1 MGEVSQSCNR
11 LSSETAMETNQGPDL
26 TMQPA
31 IRKTLKPEVQRKL
44 IKRAVMYIVPENPI
58 GALHALFEKESFRL
72 EFIDSHQVHKAVLR
86 IDGRVFERVST
97 QKRKAR
103 DSVVIDALEYLF
115 SDIVNDM
122 RNRYSA
128 AIEQQNIIM
137 LSKVADSLTNT
148 PPKTQIVSS
157 KQKNDTCGKKVEPDL
172 PNNVNRPPM
181 KKELKPAV
189 VERLVKQALG
199 LVECDNPNTVTAL
212 FSLFEK
218 EVFTFEVVQLNQ
230 NDVKFQAN
238 LQVGNQWYSD
248 SAISIKK
255 AKSKVT
261 RKALRDLF
269 PEFAGPGDHD
279 SVNEEIKSDSSSND
293 SVIIDG
299 NGVNNG
305 NEISNDASGESKDL
319 CFSDFVSNLIQSKY
333 HEMIRDQPEH
343 LRRYSVLSG
352 IVMMQNNDTSTA
364 CVISL
369 STGDVPNI

>member
-1 MGEVSQSCNR
+1 
-11 LSSETAMETNQGPDL
+11 METNQDSDL

-44 IKRAVMYIVPENPI
+44 IKRAVMDIVPENPI

-72 EFIDSHQVHKAVLR
+72 EFMDSHQIHKAVLH

-103 DSVVIDALEYLF
+103 DGVVIDALEYLF

-128 AIEQQNIIM
+128 AIEQQNIMM
-137 LSKVADSLTNT
+137 LSKVADSLTNA
-148 PPKTQIVSS
+148 PPKTPKLPS
-157 KQKNDTCGKKVEPDL
+157 KERNDACERKTEAEIPS
-172 PNNVNRPPM
+172 NVNRPPVR
-181 KKELKPAV
+181 KELKPAV
-189 VERLVKQALG
+189 IERLVKQALG

-218 EVFTFEVVQLNQ
+218 EVFAFEVIELNQ
-230 NDVKFQAN
+230 NDMKFQAN
-238 LQVGNQWYSD
+238 LRVGNQSYSD
-248 SAISIKK
+248 TAISIKK

-269 PEFAGPGDHD
+269 PEFATH
-279 SVNEEIKSDSSSND
+279 EEQDGAFEEMKSESSLSN
-293 SVIIDG
+293 SMVVGG
-299 NGVNNG
+299 NGMMNDRNG
-305 NEISNDASGESKDL
+305 VSEDASDEAKGL
-319 CFSDFVSNLIQSKY
+319 CFSDFVANLIESKY
-333 HEMIRDQPEH
+333 NEIVRDQPEH

-364 CVISL
+364 CVITL
-369 STGDVPNI
+369 STGNFQNINLVSLFGLELL